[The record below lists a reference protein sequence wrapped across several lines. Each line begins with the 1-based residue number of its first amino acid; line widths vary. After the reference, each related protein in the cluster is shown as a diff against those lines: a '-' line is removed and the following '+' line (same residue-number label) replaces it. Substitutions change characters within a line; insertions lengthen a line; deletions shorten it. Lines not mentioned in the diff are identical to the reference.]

1 MNKQNDFYDTILNLS
16 KYHREHEKYYAWEPL
31 EKSIKLQR
39 TSILMKTL
47 ADKWKNQK
55 IDSPKKGN
63 PYMGCED
70 LNETS
75 SIQHTG
81 VLFMEGEGEP
91 SEISRIKKDLL
102 TLSEDFNETGEW
114 LSKAMGSSWK
124 VANKLIINPQLADVL
139 GERHRII
146 INDWEAA
153 NLSIL
158 ISNLITRAVAI
169 FEVIDFS
176 PDALRK
182 NLSGQNTFPDYLYSA
197 SELIDHAADMASK
210 SAMLV
215 HDNERR
221 WRVFR
226 ERINQIQNGKMD
238 VENK

>member
-1 MNKQNDFYDTILNLS
+1 MNKQKDFYNTILNLS

-31 EKSIKLQR
+31 EKSIRLQR
-39 TSILMKTL
+39 ISIVMKTL
-47 ADKWKNQK
+47 ADRWKNQSV
-55 IDSPKKGN
+55 DSPKKGN

-91 SEISRIKKDLL
+91 PEISRIKKNLS
-102 TLSEDFNETGEW
+102 TLSKDFLETGEW
-114 LSKAMGSSWK
+114 LSKAMASSWN
-124 VANKLIINPQLADVL
+124 VADKLVKNPQLADVL

-153 NLSIL
+153 DLSIL
-158 ISNLITRAVAI
+158 ISNLISRTLDI

-176 PDALRK
+176 PEALRENIK
-182 NLSGQNTFPDYLYSA
+182 GSNTVSNYLYSA

-226 ERINQIQNGKMD
+226 EKIHQIQNI
-238 VENK
+238 NKGGEK

>member
-1 MNKQNDFYDTILNLS
+1 MNEQNVFYNTILNLS

-31 EKSIKLQR
+31 EKSIKLQ
-39 TSILMKTL
+39 SISNIMKTL
-47 ADKWKNQK
+47 ADKWNNQ
-55 IDSPKKGN
+55 IIESPKKGN

-91 SEISRIKKDLL
+91 PEISRIKRDLNTL
-102 TLSEDFNETGEW
+102 TQDFEQTGKW
-114 LSKAMGSSWK
+114 LSKAMESSWD
-124 VANKLIINPQLADVL
+124 VANKLIKNPQIADVL

-153 NLSIL
+153 QLSIL
-158 ISNLITRAVAI
+158 VSKLIKRSI
-169 FEVIDFS
+169 DILNIIDFNPEAVRNDLKVLKSS
-176 PDALRK
+176 P
-182 NLSGQNTFPDYLYSA
+182 NYLYSA
-197 SELIDHAADMASK
+197 SELIDRAADIASH
-210 SAMLV
+210 SATLV

-226 ERINQIQNGKMD
+226 KKINQIQK
-238 VENK
+238 

>member
-1 MNKQNDFYDTILNLS
+1 MNKENDFYKTKLNLS

-39 TSILMKTL
+39 TSIIMKTL
-47 ADKWKNQK
+47 ADRWKNQSVN
-55 IDSPKKGN
+55 SPKKGN

-75 SIQHTG
+75 LIQHTG

-91 SEISRIKKDLL
+91 PEISRIKKDLKI
-102 TLSEDFNETGEW
+102 LSKDFLETGEW
-114 LSKAMGSSWK
+114 LSKAMDSSWI
-124 VANKLIINPQLADVL
+124 VADKLVKNPQLADVL

-158 ISNLITRAVAI
+158 ISNLISRAIDI
-169 FEVIDFS
+169 FETIDFT

-182 NLSGQNTFPDYLYSA
+182 NLKGPNTVSDYLYSA

-226 ERINQIQNGKMD
+226 EKIHKIKNDEEVKSN
-238 VENK
+238 E